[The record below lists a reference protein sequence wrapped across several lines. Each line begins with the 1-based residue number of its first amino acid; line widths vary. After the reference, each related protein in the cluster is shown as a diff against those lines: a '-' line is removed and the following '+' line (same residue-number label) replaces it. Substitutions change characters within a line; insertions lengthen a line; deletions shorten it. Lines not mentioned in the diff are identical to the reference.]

1 MNNEFQKFSDGL
13 AAAVEIAAHSVVSV
27 DARHHVSASGLVWS
41 ADGEILTADHVLQRD
56 DQIGVTLP
64 DGQTLSA
71 KVLGRDPA
79 SDLAL
84 LKLEAAGLAVPE
96 LVESG
101 VKVGH
106 LVFAVGRPEGVQAT
120 LGSVVSLGGAV
131 RTRRRRFSAYI
142 QTDVTM
148 YPGFSGG
155 PLVDASGR
163 VLGLNSS
170 ALVRGA
176 SLAIPVLAARAV
188 ADALRRDGHV
198 KHGYLGV
205 GTQPVEL
212 AEALAQKLDQHTG
225 LMIISVEKNSP
236 AEKGHLLQGDVLVEL
251 DGQAITDIYD
261 LQGALGPETVDKAV
275 PAKVVRGGEIK
286 DLTVTPGVRA

>member
-1 MNNEFQKFSDGL
+1 MNSEGQKFSDSL
-13 AAAVEIAAHSVVSV
+13 AAAVEKAAQSVVSV
-27 DARHHVSASGLVWS
+27 AARHHVPASGIVWS
-41 ADGEILTADHVLQRD
+41 ADGEILTADHVLQQD
-56 DQIGVTLP
+56 DNIGILLP
-64 DGQTLSA
+64 DGKTTTA
-71 KVLGRDPA
+71 KIVGRDAA

-84 LKLEAAGLAVPE
+84 LKIDAGGLTAPE

-106 LVFAVGRPEGVQAT
+106 LVFAVGRPDGLQAT
-120 LGSVVSLGGAV
+120 LGSVVAVGGAV
-131 RTRRRRFSAYI
+131 HTRRRHFSAYI

-155 PLVDASGR
+155 PLIDASGR
-163 VLGLNSS
+163 ILGLNSS

-176 SLAIPVLAARAV
+176 SLAIPASEAKAV

-198 KHGYLGV
+198 KYGYLGI

-212 AEALAQKLDQHTG
+212 AEKLATQLGQPTG
-225 LMIISVEKNSP
+225 LMVISVEKDSP
-236 AEKGHLLQGDVLVEL
+236 AEKGGLLQGDVLVGL
-251 DGQAITDIYD
+251 DGEAVADIYD
-261 LQGALGPETVDKAV
+261 LQATLGPGTAGKTI

-286 DLTVTPGVRA
+286 ELKVTPTVRE

>member
-1 MNNEFQKFSDGL
+1 MNSEFQKFSDGL
-13 AAAVEIAAHSVVSV
+13 AAAVEKAAQSVVSV
-27 DARHHVSASGLVWS
+27 DARHHVSASGVVWS

-56 DQIGVTLP
+56 EQIGVTLP
-64 DGQTLSA
+64 DGKTLSA

-84 LKLEAAGLAVPE
+84 LKLDAAGLLVPE

-106 LVFAVGRPEGVQAT
+106 LVFAVGRPEGIQAT

-170 ALVRGA
+170 ALVHGA
-176 SLAIPVLAARAV
+176 SLAIPIAAARAV

-198 KHGYLGV
+198 KYGFLGI

-212 AEALAQKLDQHTG
+212 TEALAQKLDQGTG
-225 LMIISVEKNSP
+225 LMIISVEKDSP
-236 AEKGHLLQGDVLVEL
+236 AEKSHLLQGDVLVEL

-261 LQGALGPETVDKAV
+261 LQGALGPDTANKAIS
-275 PAKVVRGGEIK
+275 AKVVRGGEIK
-286 DLTVTPGVRA
+286 ELPVTPGVRA

>member
-1 MNNEFQKFSDGL
+1 MNSEFQKFSDAL
-13 AAAVEIAAHSVVSV
+13 AAAVEKAAESVVSV
-27 DARHHVSASGLVWS
+27 DARHHVSASGIVWS
-41 ADGEILTADHVLQRD
+41 DDGEVLTADHVLQRD

-64 DGQTLSA
+64 GGKTVSA
-71 KVLGRDPA
+71 KILGRDPA

-84 LKLEAAGLAVPE
+84 LKLDATGLIVPE
-96 LVESG
+96 LVECG

-106 LVFAVGRPEGVQAT
+106 LVFAVGRPEGVEAT

-170 ALVRGA
+170 GLVRGA
-176 SLAIPVLAARAV
+176 SLAIPIPAARAV

-198 KHGYLGV
+198 KHGYLGI

-212 AEALAQKLDQHTG
+212 AEALAQKLDQGTG
-225 LMIISVEKNSP
+225 LMIISVEKGSP
-236 AEKGHLLQGDVLVEL
+236 AEKGRLLQGDVLVEL

-261 LQGALGPETVDKAV
+261 LQGTLGPEAVDKAIS
-275 PAKVVRGGEIK
+275 AKVVRGGEIK
-286 DLTVTPGVRA
+286 ELTVTPGVRA

>member
-1 MNNEFQKFSDGL
+1 MANEFQKFSDGL
-13 AAAVEIAAHSVVSV
+13 AAAVEKAAQSVVSV
-27 DARHHVSASGLVWS
+27 DARRHVSASGIIWN
-41 ADGEILTADHVLQRD
+41 ANGEILTADHVVQRED
-56 DQIGVTLP
+56 EIGITLP
-64 DGQTLSA
+64 DGKTLSA
-71 KVLGRDPA
+71 KILGRDPA

-84 LKLEAAGLAVPE
+84 LKVDASGLAVPE
-96 LVESG
+96 FVESG

-106 LVFAVGRPEGVQAT
+106 LVFAVGRPEDVQAT

-170 ALVRGA
+170 GLVRGA
-176 SLAIPVLAARAV
+176 SLAIPIPAAREV

-198 KHGYLGV
+198 KHGYLGI

-212 AEALAQKLDQHTG
+212 GEALAQKLDQGTG
-225 LMIISVEKNSP
+225 LMIISVEKGSP
-236 AEKGHLLQGDVLVEL
+236 AEKGGLLQGDVLVEL

-261 LQGALGPETVDKAV
+261 LQGALGPEAVDKAIS
-275 PAKVVRGGEIK
+275 AKVVRGGEIK
-286 DLTVTPGVRA
+286 ELAVTPGVRA

>member
-1 MNNEFQKFSDGL
+1 MNSEFQKFSDAL
-13 AAAVEIAAHSVVSV
+13 AAAVEKAAESVVSV
-27 DARHHVSASGLVWS
+27 DARHHVSASGIVWS
-41 ADGEILTADHVLQRD
+41 ADGEVLTADHVLQRD

-64 DGQTLSA
+64 GGKTVSA
-71 KVLGRDPA
+71 KILGRDPA

-84 LKLEAAGLAVPE
+84 LKLDATGLIVPE
-96 LVESG
+96 LVETG

-106 LVFAVGRPEGVQAT
+106 LVFAVGRPEGVEAT

-170 ALVRGA
+170 GLVRGA
-176 SLAIPVLAARAV
+176 SLAIPVPAARAV

-198 KHGYLGV
+198 KHGYLGI

-212 AEALAQKLDQHTG
+212 TEALAQKLDQRTG
-225 LMIISVEKNSP
+225 LMIISVEKDSP
-236 AEKGHLLQGDVLVEL
+236 AEKGRLLQGDVLVEL

-261 LQGALGPETVDKAV
+261 LQGALGPEVVDKAIS
-275 PAKVVRGGEIK
+275 AKVVRGGAIQE
-286 DLTVTPGVRA
+286 LTVTPGVRA